1 MDVELP
7 IPTMIVVTA
16 SFFNSVN
23 MSQEIQV
30 AAQKSLQDAGN
41 FMRQQVR
48 ASVQNGPAPLK
59 FHEGI
64 LDGNVHP
71 AAGACAF
78 SVFMWWCCLLRIKKN
93 NIALTDWGDTGF
105 DCDGPFP
112 PYIHQQKVSL
122 FKETQ

>member
-1 MDVELP
+1 MESRPIWIKQGATDNRIRKLIFPMDAKLP

-78 SVFMWWCCLLRIKKN
+78 SVFMWWCCLLRIKK
-93 NIALTDWGDTGF
+93 IILR
-105 DCDGPFP
+105 
-112 PYIHQQKVSL
+112 
-122 FKETQ
+122 